1 MGSPMSSHVFSI
13 SPTSQLRVRA
23 GPLGSAL
30 DGFAD
35 RLATEGYARFTIGLK
50 LATTRDL
57 GGWLEREGLA
67 AESLDEQRVEAF
79 LLTRDPR
86 RRARRGEAATG
97 RQLLDHLRTNGSIPP
112 ATPAPGPVSPIDRI
126 TDGYQRFLV
135 NERGLSQ
142 PTVRNYLPIA
152 RAFLAQ
158 RFASQPVALES
169 LTARDANQFV
179 LREAGR
185 LSRARSQL
193 VVTAL
198 RSFLR
203 HLHQRGDIPA
213 DLAGGLLPVRQW
225 RLSGLPKALAP
236 EQVQALLDSCDRSTA
251 MGRRDRAI
259 LLLLARLG
267 LRAGEVAQLTLDDF
281 DWNEGTLCLTGKGQR
296 REVLPLLHEVGEA
309 VTEYLRD
316 GRPQCP
322 TRHLFVR
329 VRAPYRPF
337 RSQHAVGDLVRRAQE
352 RAGLDLP
359 FKGAHL
365 LRHSLATGMLRDG
378 ATLDDIGQ
386 ILRHRHPD
394 TTWIYAKVD
403 LESLRTVAPVWPGG
417 VA

>member
-1 MGSPMSSHVFSI
+1 MSSHVFSI
-13 SPTSQLRVRA
+13 PPTSQLRRRA

-35 RLATEGYARFTIGLK
+35 RLATEGYAHFTISLK
-50 LATTRDL
+50 LATARAL

-79 LLTRDPR
+79 LLTRDAR

-97 RQLLDHLRTNGSIPP
+97 RQLLDHLRTNGSIAV
-112 ATPAPGPVSPIDRI
+112 ATPAPGPASPIDRI
-126 TDGYQRFLV
+126 ADGYQRFLV

-142 PTVRNYLPIA
+142 PTVRSYLPIA
-152 RAFLAQ
+152 RAFLTQ

-179 LREAGR
+179 LHEAGR
-185 LSRARSQL
+185 LSRVRCQL

-281 DWNEGTLCLTGKGQR
+281 NWNEGTLSLTGKGQR
-296 REVLPLLHEVGEA
+296 REALPLLHEVGEA
-309 VTEYLRD
+309 VTEYLQD

-329 VRAPYRPF
+329 ARAPYRPF

-359 FKGAHL
+359 GKGAHL

-394 TTWIYAKVD
+394 TTRIYAKVD
-403 LESLRTVAPVWPGG
+403 LESLRTVAAVWPGG